1 MKVLWLPVWRCRGVQ
16 RLPVGGPVLVRGHEV
31 GESVGVVALG
41 QHLDLGLG
49 RAAVLDPE
57 LKLQLPQELLHV
69 QGTQLILLL
78 LHLQKDR
85 LYVFYNFNQIMI
97 YLSTMNNES

>member
-85 LYVFYNFNQIMI
+85 LYFTISI
-97 YLSTMNNES
+97 KS